1 MDIKEKLKS
10 LPNGPG
16 VYIFKDERG
25 KALYVG
31 KAISLKKRVSAY
43 FRKTS
48 YYSPKTEALILNIK
62 DLEYI
67 PTASETQALLL
78 EASLI
83 KENQPKYNVEFRD
96 DKSFP
101 EVKVTDEDFPAIFVC
116 RPKRKNRARYFGPY
130 TNAKLLRQALKAIR
144 RVFPFRSCR
153 TMPKKPCLNY
163 YLNLCPA
170 PCIGRIKR
178 RDYRE
183 IIKRIC
189 LFLEGKQE
197 ELIKD
202 LSIKMGKEAKEKNF
216 EKAAKLRDQIK
227 ALSSL
232 MYTSEFSGWD
242 KEGLGELRRVLRL
255 PKLPRRIEAFD
266 ISNIFGKEAVG
277 SMVSFYDGKPNKNN
291 YRKFRIKTVGQIDDY
306 KMLAE
311 VIQRRYRRVKKEKLP
326 YPDLILIDG
335 GKGHLSV
342 AKRELKNLGLS
353 LPLMGI
359 TKGEE
364 EIYCVGK
371 KAPLILPSNSA
382 ALHLLQRIRDEAHRF
397 ALAYHHILRRKKTF
411 LVEIRSRPRRI
422 QHRE

>member
-1 MDIKEKLKS
+1 MAIKEKLKD
-10 LPNGPG
+10 LPDGPG
-16 VYIFKDERG
+16 VYVFKDERG

-31 KAISLKKRVSAY
+31 KATSLKKRVSSY
-43 FRKTS
+43 FRKS
-48 YYSPKTEALILNIK
+48 PYYSPKAEALILNVK

-67 PTASETQALLL
+67 RTPSEAQALLL
-78 EASLI
+78 EANLI
-83 KENQPKYNVEFRD
+83 KENQPRYNVEFRD

-101 EVKVTDEDFPAIFVC
+101 KVKITNEDFSAIFIC
-116 RPKRKNRARYFGPY
+116 RPKRKNKARYFGPY
-130 TNAKLLRQALKAIR
+130 TNAKLLRQALRAIR

-153 TMPKKPCLNY
+153 TMPKSVCLNY

-170 PCIGRIKR
+170 PCIGKINR

-183 IIKRIC
+183 IIEKIC
-189 LFLEGKQE
+189 LFLEGKLE

-202 LSIKMGKEAKEKNF
+202 LSIKMEKEAKEKNF
-216 EKAAKLRDQIK
+216 ERATKLRDQIK

-232 MYTSEFSGWD
+232 IESCLPAGQT
-242 KEGLGELRRVLRL
+242 GEWQVGSKQELEELKKRL
-255 PKLPRRIEAFD
+255 NLPNLPRRIEAFD

-277 SMVSFYDGKPNKNN
+277 SMVWFYDGKPNKNN
-291 YRKFRIKTVGQIDDY
+291 FRRFRIKTVEEIDDY

-326 YPDLILIDG
+326 YPDLIIIDG

-342 AKRELKNLGLS
+342 AKRELKRSGLS

-359 TKGEE
+359 AKGEE
-364 EIYCVGK
+364 QIYVVGK
-371 KAPLILPSNSA
+371 RTPLILPSTSA

-397 ALAYHHILRRKKTF
+397 ALAYHHILRRKKT
-411 LVEIRSRPRRI
+411 LESR
-422 QHRE
+422 